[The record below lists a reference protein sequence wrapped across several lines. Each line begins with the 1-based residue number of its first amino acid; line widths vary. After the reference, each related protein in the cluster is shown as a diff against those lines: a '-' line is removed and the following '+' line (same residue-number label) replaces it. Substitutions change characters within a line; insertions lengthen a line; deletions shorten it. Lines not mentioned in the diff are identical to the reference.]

1 VFARVPRTS
10 ASRAQTGTVETSHF
24 SIERRELFV
33 WLACILLVNDIL
45 FLAADPPGEAP
56 PLADPLE
63 AIAHTLASKNVFHYL
78 AWYAVFS
85 LLLSADRRRPAT
97 IIDAAVALSAA
108 TLNALPFH
116 LGTWLPATLV
126 GLYLLAPRPHHAKL
140 AAAATV
146 LLALAF
152 NAYWGPRLFDI
163 LAYYILRA
171 DAVFVGTLLSL
182 TQPGMGWEGTI
193 VGNPEGHRVFIYS
206 PCSSF
211 HNISLG
217 LLCWVS
223 LTKLVRASWVPADF
237 AVALLVCAAVVA
249 LNATR
254 LYLMALGPDHYS
266 YWHGGTGE
274 QLIAWVTTG
283 VVLLISLWGAVR
295 VGKEA

>member
-1 VFARVPRTS
+1 MPTTS
-10 ASRAQTGTVETSHF
+10 ASRAQTGTVKTSYISF
-24 SIERRELFV
+24 EVRELIF
-33 WLACILLVNDIL
+33 WLACIIAINDIL
-45 FLAADPPGEAP
+45 FLAAHPGGGALAP
-56 PLADPLE
+56 PDPLE

-85 LLLSADRRRPAT
+85 LLLSADRGRPAT
-97 IIDAAVALSAA
+97 ALDIAVVFSAA
-108 TLNALPFH
+108 LLNALPFH
-116 LGTWLPATLV
+116 LGTWLSATLV
-126 GLYLLAPRPHHAKL
+126 GLYLLVRPHDARL
-140 AAAATV
+140 AAAAAV

-152 NAYWGPRLFDI
+152 NGYWGPRVFDF

-223 LTKLVRASWVPADF
+223 LTKLVRVSWVPADF

-254 LYLMALGPDHYS
+254 LYLMALSPGHYS

-274 QLIAWVTTG
+274 HFIAWVTTA

-295 VGKEA
+295 VGKA

>member
-1 VFARVPRTS
+1 MPTAS
-10 ASRAQTGTVETSHF
+10 ASVTQTDGGGRSIT
-24 SIERRELFV
+24 SIERRELIF
-33 WLACILLVNDIL
+33 WLACIIAINDVL
-45 FLAADPPGEAP
+45 FLAADPGGGVPALP
-56 PLADPLE
+56 DPLE

-85 LLLSADRRRPAT
+85 LLLSADRGRPAT
-97 IIDAAVALSAA
+97 ALDIAVVFSAA
-108 TLNALPFH
+108 LLNALPFH
-116 LGTWLPATLV
+116 LGTWLSATLV
-126 GLYLLAPRPHHAKL
+126 GLYLLVVRPHDAKL
-140 AAAATV
+140 AAAAAV

-152 NAYWGPRLFDI
+152 NGYWGPRVFDF

-171 DAVFVGTLLSL
+171 DAVFVGTILSL
-182 TQPGMGWEGTI
+182 TQPGMSWEGTI

-223 LTKLVRASWVPADF
+223 LTKLVRTSWVPADF

-254 LYLMALGPDHYS
+254 LYLMALSPGHYS

-274 QLIAWVTTG
+274 QLVAWVTTG
-283 VVLLISLWGAVR
+283 LVLLISLWGAVH
-295 VGKEA
+295 VGARR

>member
-1 VFARVPRTS
+1 MYSRS
-10 ASRAQTGTVETSHF
+10 ASITKTGGNWSSVL
-24 SIERRELFV
+24 SIERRELVF
-33 WLACILLVNDIL
+33 WLACIFVVNDIL
-45 FLAADPPGEAP
+45 FLSVHPAGGAL
-56 PLADPLE
+56 PLADPVE
-63 AIAHTLASKNVFHYL
+63 AIVHTLASKNVFHYL

-85 LLLSADRRRPAT
+85 LLLAADRGHSAT
-97 IIDAAVALSAA
+97 LLDIGVVLSAA
-108 TLNALPFH
+108 LLNVLPFH

-126 GLYLLAPRPHHAKL
+126 GLYLATVRPRDAKL

-152 NAYWGPRLFDI
+152 NAYWGPKLFDL

-171 DAVFVGTLLSL
+171 DAVFVGMLLSS
-182 TQPGMGWEGTI
+182 TQPGMSWEGTI
-193 VGNPEGHRVFIYS
+193 IGNPQGHNVFIYS

-223 LTKLVRASWVPADF
+223 LTKLVRTSWVRADL
-237 AVALLVCAAVVA
+237 AIALLVCAAVIA

-254 LYLMALGPDHYS
+254 LYLMALSPEHYS
-266 YWHGGTGE
+266 YWHGGMGE
-274 QLIAWVTTG
+274 QLIAWATTA

-295 VGKEA
+295 VGRKA